1 MIGLP
6 QIEINFKQLAA
17 SIISRSAKGTVA
29 IVVKDATDSTF
40 NFVEYKLVTDIQE
53 AKFTPENVKLIKDAF
68 LGNPSKVIVVRIAT
82 ADTFSK
88 AATILDGLKY
98 NWLCFV
104 EATAAEQTS
113 VATYVKGKNTTNK
126 TRKIKATVF
135 NATTTD
141 DIHIVNFVNTKVK
154 RVGETVEIDGYKYL
168 PRLAGLLAGLPF
180 TRSATFYYLTDLSSV
195 IEPADVEAS
204 INGGKFVIINDFG
217 EVKIARGVN
226 SLTTLSG
233 FVTEDM
239 KKITIVEAM
248 DQIIEDIATE
258 FKNNYV
264 GKYKNKYDN
273 QALFISAINGYFRDL
288 AKDEVLDEEY
298 NNQSGVDI
306 IAQREAWLSSGKA
319 EAANWDEFTV
329 KKNTFRSNIYL
340 AGNVKILDAI
350 EDLKFN
356 VSMA

>member
-6 QIEINFKQLAA
+6 QIEINFKQLAS
-17 SIISRSAKGTVA
+17 SIISRSAKGIVA
-29 IVVKDATDSTF
+29 MVIKDTTDSTF
-40 NFVEYKLVTDIQE
+40 NYVEYKLITDVQE
-53 AKFTPENVKLIKDAF
+53 DKFTPENVKLIKDAF
-68 LGNPSKVIVVRIAT
+68 LGNPSKVIVVRLVS

-104 EATAAEQTS
+104 EATAVEQTA
-113 VATYVKGKNTTNK
+113 VATYVKGKNAANK
-126 TRKIKATVF
+126 TRKIKAIVF

-141 DIHIVNFVNTKVK
+141 DMHVVNFINTKVK
-154 RVGETVEIDGYKYL
+154 KVGEAEIDGYKYL
-168 PRLAGLLAGLPF
+168 PRLTGLLAGLPF
-180 TRSATFYYLTDLSSV
+180 TRSATFYDLTDLESV
-195 IEPADVEAS
+195 TEPSDVEDS
-204 INGGKFVIINDFG
+204 INTGKFVIINDYG

-258 FKNNYV
+258 FKNNYI

-298 NNQSGVDI
+298 DNKASVDV
-306 IAQREAWLSSGKA
+306 IAQREAWLSSGKT
-319 EAANWDEFTV
+319 EASNWDEYTV
-329 KKNTFRSNIYL
+329 KKNTFRSNVYL
-340 AGNVKILDAI
+340 AGNIKILDAI